1 MTFLFRRDQPPARS
15 ETRSFVVPISGAT
28 DDAWAPDMGSASTS
42 LQSIAVRSSVDL
54 LASLTSEL
62 PLDVYRGT
70 GTDRKKVTTPGY
82 LLDPGGDGHG
92 LEDWVYQSLL
102 SWLLRGN
109 LYGTVIDWSST
120 GLFPTT
126 VALHYPDDVRGDDS
140 SGRVRWRVG
149 GREIDSESFLHR
161 RVNPVPGRVLGLSPV
176 EFHAYQLGLSIASA
190 RFGAAWFRD
199 GAIPGGILTNDGE
212 LDETQAKIAKQRFMA
227 SLRGTR
233 EPAVLGN
240 GWKFEQVQVAP
251 EESQFL
257 ETQGFTEAQC
267 ARIFGPGVAEVLG
280 YETGGSMT
288 YSNVIDRRADLLA
301 LTLNRWILR
310 TERLLT
316 EMLPRPQY
324 AKLNRD
330 ALLQATTLQRY
341 EAHKTAI
348 TAGFKTRNEVR
359 ENEDLT
365 PLPGGD
371 TLMTDP
377 KALAPTMD
385 GGNGNPA

>member
-1 MTFLFRRDQPPARS
+1 MSLVFRRARPAS
-15 ETRSFVVPISGAT
+15 TEVRSFVVPMSGTT
-28 DDAWAPDMGSASTS
+28 DEGFVPDMGSAATS

-70 GTDRKKVTTPGY
+70 GPTRTKVTTPGY
-82 LLDPGGDGHG
+82 LQDPGGEGHG
-92 LEDWVYQSLL
+92 AEDWIYQALM

-140 SGRVRWRVG
+140 SGRLRWRVA
-149 GREIDSESFLHR
+149 GREVDGESFLHR

-199 GAIPGGILTNDGE
+199 GAIPGGLLTNEGE
-212 LDETQAKIAKQRFMA
+212 LDATQAKVAKDRFMA

-240 GWKFEQVQVAP
+240 GWKYQQVQVAP
-251 EESQFL
+251 NESQFL

-288 YSNVIDRRADLLA
+288 YANVVDRRADLLA

-310 TERLLT
+310 AERLLT
-316 EMLPRPQY
+316 AMLPRPQY
-324 AKLNRD
+324 VKLNRD

-348 TAGFKTRNEVR
+348 GAGFKTRNEVR
-359 ENEDLT
+359 ENEDLN

-371 TLMTDP
+371 TLITDP
-377 KALAPTMD
+377 KALLSTTD